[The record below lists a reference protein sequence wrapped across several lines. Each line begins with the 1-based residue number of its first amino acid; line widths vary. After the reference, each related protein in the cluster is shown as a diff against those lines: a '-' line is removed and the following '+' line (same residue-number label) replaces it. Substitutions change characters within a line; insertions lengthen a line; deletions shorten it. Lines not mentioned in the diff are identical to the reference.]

1 MNAAA
6 KLILKIFVEERAE
19 IDLAVETRRAEG
31 NPEQFNDSMFIFPI
45 LTVHISNVDFNWH
58 FFQLH

>member
-45 LTVHISNVDFNWH
+45 LTVHISNVDFN
-58 FFQLH
+58 